1 MPLDITI
8 RFGQLSDLE
17 ILQFLFVETINSTC
31 QKDYTKEQLEA
42 WISGVENKDR
52 WVNIITNQY
61 LLIAENN
68 DVIVGFCSLDN
79 GNYIDLL
86 FIHKDFQR
94 QGIAHTLYLTI
105 EKEAKKQ
112 NQILLTADVSKTAK
126 PFFEKIGFNVATEQI
141 VIKKGIE
148 LINYKMK
155 KELTE
160 LLN

>member
-17 ILQFLFVETINSTC
+17 ILQFLFLETINSTC

-42 WISGVENKDR
+42 WISGVENKER

-79 GNYIDLL
+79 GSYIDSL

-94 QGIAHTLYLTI
+94 QGIAHTLYLAI
-105 EKEAKKQ
+105 EKEAK
-112 NQILLTADVSKTAK
+112 N
-126 PFFEKIGFNVATEQI
+126 KI
-141 VIKKGIE
+141 KS
-148 LINYKMK
+148 Y
-155 KELTE
+155 
-160 LLN
+160 